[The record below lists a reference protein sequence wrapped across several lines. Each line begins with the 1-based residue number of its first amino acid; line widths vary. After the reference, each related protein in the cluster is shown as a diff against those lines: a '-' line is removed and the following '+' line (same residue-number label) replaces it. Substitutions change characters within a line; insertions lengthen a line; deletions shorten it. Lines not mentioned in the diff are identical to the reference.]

1 MRKRNIQLIMHRYS
15 SSYRARINGYNY
27 KMQRIKTNVC
37 TEKTSTR
44 GANNILCKKDN
55 DENMSTNNGEVIC
68 LR

>member
-15 SSYRARINGYNY
+15 SSYRVGITGYNY
-27 KMQRIKTNVC
+27 KMQRLKTNVR
-37 TEKTSTR
+37 TAKTSTR